1 MTRRAPAAAA
11 ALVSRFRRQRPLRAG
26 SLLVTIFGDSITP
39 LGGVVTLASLIR
51 LAAPFGVSER
61 LVRTSVAR
69 LAQDGWLASRRD
81 GRLSEYRLTES
92 GRERFAAATRR
103 IYSSNPTTW
112 TGTWTLALLP
122 AGATGRGELRTQLR
136 WLGFGQIEPGVL
148 VHATLGVAETRS
160 ACARLPGGERVLVF
174 AANGQDPAVDRR
186 LARGGWELA
195 TLAARYRRFIAAFSP
210 LRAALDQPA
219 ALDPESALIVR
230 TLLLHEFRK
239 VHLRDPLLPEP
250 LLPMDW
256 AGTAAYE
263 LCRELYARVFHAA
276 QAHLGA
282 HARRLRG
289 PLPAL
294 DPATYARFG
303 GLPRTSQSTSVP
315 PESGASVHFPDHRL
329 T

>member
-1 MTRRAPAAAA
+1 MRSHAAAAAA

-26 SLLVTIFGDSITP
+26 SLLVTIFGDSIMP

-69 LAQDGWLASRRD
+69 LAQDGWLANRRD

-92 GRERFAAATRR
+92 GREQFADATRR
-103 IYSSNPTTW
+103 IYASNPTTW
-112 TGTWTLALLP
+112 SGIWTLALLP
-122 AGATGRGELRTQLR
+122 AGAAARGELRNELR

-148 VHATLGVAETRS
+148 IHATLGLAETRS
-160 ACARLPGGERVLVF
+160 ACARLPGGDRVLVF
-174 AANGQDPAVDRR
+174 AANGEDRQVDRR
-186 LARGGWELA
+186 LATGGWELRA
-195 TLAARYRRFIAAFSP
+195 LAARYRRFIAAFSP
-210 LRAALDQPA
+210 LRAALEQAP
-219 ALDPESALIVR
+219 ALDPESAFVVR

-239 VHLRDPLLPEP
+239 THLRDPLLPAP
-250 LLPMDW
+250 LLPVDW

-276 QAHLGA
+276 QVHLAA

-289 PLPAL
+289 PLPAI
-294 DPATYARFG
+294 DPVTYARFG
-303 GLPRTSQSTSVP
+303 GLPRQPQSTSVQ
-315 PESGASVHFPDHRL
+315 
-329 T
+329 

>member
-1 MTRRAPAAAA
+1 MSRRAAATAA
-11 ALVSRFRRQRPLRAG
+11 ALVTRFRRRRPLRAG
-26 SLLVTIFGDSITP
+26 SLLVTIFGDSILP

-51 LAAPFGVSER
+51 LATPFGISER

-69 LAQDGWLASRRD
+69 LAQDGWLANRRD
-81 GRLSEYRLTES
+81 GRLAEYRLTES
-92 GRERFAAATRR
+92 GRERFADATRR
-103 IYSSNPTTW
+103 IYASNPTTW
-112 TGTWTLALLP
+112 RGAWTLTLLP
-122 AGATGRGELRTQLR
+122 AGVGGRDELRTQLR

-148 VHATLGVAETRS
+148 VHATLTVAETRS
-160 ACARLPGGERVLVF
+160 ACARLPDGDRVLVF
-174 AANGQDPAVDRR
+174 AANGEDREVDRQ
-186 LARGGWELA
+186 LATGGWELA
-195 TLAARYRRFIAAFSP
+195 ALAARYRRFSAEFSP
-210 LRAALDQPA
+210 LRTALDQTPE
-219 ALDPESALIVR
+219 LDPEAAFIVR

-250 LLPMDW
+250 LLPLDW

-276 QAHLGA
+276 QTHLAA

-303 GLPRTSQSTSVP
+303 GLPRTSLSTSVP
-315 PESGASVHFPDHRL
+315 
-329 T
+329 